1 MAFRFF
7 CLDALGQ
14 PNLVDGLATHSSEG
28 SLFIEFGNQPTW
40 QIHIDAARHE
50 TGPGC
55 LAMHRSYED
64 FADLANLGFAKIC
77 EYLGLKSFLKMKGN
91 VA

>member
-1 MAFRFF
+1 
-7 CLDALGQ
+7 
-14 PNLVDGLATHSSEG
+14 
-28 SLFIEFGNQPTW
+28 
-40 QIHIDAARHE
+40 
-50 TGPGC
+50 
-55 LAMHRSYED
+55 MHRGDED